1 MANEAYAEVLEVV
14 GGQFQQHGVVD
25 RVLAK
30 RLLVSL

>member
-1 MANEAYAEVLEVV
+1 MVNEAHTEVLEVV

-30 RLLVSL
+30 RLLVLL